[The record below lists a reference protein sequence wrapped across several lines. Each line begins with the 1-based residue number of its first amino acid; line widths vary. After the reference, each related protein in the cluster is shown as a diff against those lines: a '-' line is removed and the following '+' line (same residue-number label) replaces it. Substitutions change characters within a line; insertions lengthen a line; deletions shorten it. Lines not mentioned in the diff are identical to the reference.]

1 MLTPE
6 PVVAARTRS
15 VRVQGP
21 PPPPP
26 HVERRAAV
34 AGPPADRRLGADPL
48 AALVQR
54 AVARR
59 CGADTSARTGTALL
73 QRNYDLD
80 FQFGPGSVE
89 LETIG
94 NQDEL
99 NKVVEHVIDERY
111 GGVRSLF
118 EEQEVFGSSASA
130 WRDRV
135 HDYLQEAYVLQ
146 GGLGSADVLTAVG
159 WVKDKHREETLLHMA
174 RVHAYWAPE
183 ANIYSKAVLKE
194 KMESVGVYLD
204 DDDNETLQAIFDTD
218 GEFARTVVELPPLH
232 LLMSEEGNIIVW
244 LDHHQQKHQYEKIP
258 EFPAY
263 EGKPGSKFGDGKGAD
278 WHRDNTAVTVREEAV
293 KAVRAGQVSATEDF
307 VLKKRPIDGIV
318 YDLTVTLDEPTG
330 KYVASYHC
338 NPLRSEV

>member
-6 PVVAARTRS
+6 PPVAARTVS
-15 VRVQGP
+15 VRTQASAP
-21 PPPPP
+21 SHAEP
-26 HVERRAAV
+26 RSAV
-34 AGPPADRRLGADPL
+34 ARPPADRRPGDDPL
-48 AALVQR
+48 AALLQR
-54 AVARR
+54 AVAQR
-59 CGADTSARTGTALL
+59 CATGTLSRTGTPLL
-73 QRNYDLD
+73 QRGFDPE

-89 LETIG
+89 LETIS

-118 EEQEVFGSSASA
+118 EEQDVFGSSASA

-135 HDYLQEAYVLQ
+135 YEYLQEAYVLQ
-146 GGLGSADVLTAVG
+146 GGLGSAEVLTAVG
-159 WVKDKHREETLLHMA
+159 WVKDKYREETLLHMA
-174 RVHAYWAPE
+174 RVHAYWAPN

-194 KMESVGVYLD
+194 EMEAAGVYLD
-204 DDDNETLQAIFDTD
+204 DDDNETLQAIFDTE
-218 GEFARTVVELPPLH
+218 GKFARTAVALAPLH
-232 LLMSEEGNIIVW
+232 LLMSEDGNIIVW

-263 EGKPGSKFGDGKGAD
+263 EGKAGTKFADGKGVA
-278 WHRDNTAVTVREEAV
+278 WHRAYTAVTVREEAE
-293 KAVRAGQVSATEDF
+293 KAVNAGKVTATEDF

-318 YDLTVTLDEPTG
+318 YDLTVSLDEPTG